1 MDESSG
7 KTYSTNNMTAA
18 PGEFY
23 SVDIYCT
30 PLLRV
35 KHMLVILALLL
46 SFDAFFKGLYTQVQ
60 SDKVFRTQ
68 AYASRALEL
77 PDHHVDE
84 MESFLS
90 LLKTMFL
97 VTLACLLGWLATST
111 TSFYGDFQLK
121 EVNDCI
127 VPTP

>member
-1 MDESSG
+1 MFLLFFVGHSTGQDLPVVEFLDENSG

-23 SVDIYCT
+23 SIDIYCT

-60 SDKVFRTQ
+60 SDKAFRTQ
-68 AYASRALEL
+68 AYA
-77 PDHHVDE
+77 
-84 MESFLS
+84 
-90 LLKTMFL
+90 
-97 VTLACLLGWLATST
+97 
-111 TSFYGDFQLK
+111 
-121 EVNDCI
+121 
-127 VPTP
+127 